1 MNRDDLLRMAVEAK
15 LYDEV
20 EDCKNCNLRIPSVD
34 ALERYTFM
42 FYQAAREEMIKQGW
56 KHPDTE

>member
-1 MNRDDLLRMAVEAK
+1 MNRNDLFKMAIEAK

-20 EDCKNCNLRIPSVD
+20 DDCKFCNLRIPSID
-34 ALERYTFM
+34 ALERYTLM
-42 FYQAAREEMIKQGW
+42 FYKAAREEMIKEGW